1 MLHLLVVILN
11 HVVDFTLL
19 LSSVLFNSLVEGVD
33 SIVLL
38 EFGGELVGLQLLL
51 LELSVFLV
59 QEGAQVT
66 DLFVFGRYDLVLLL
80 VNEVPVLVLFD
91 D

>member
-19 LSSVLFNSLVEGVD
+19 LSSVLSNSLVEGVD

-59 QEGAQVT
+59 
-66 DLFVFGRYDLVLLL
+66 
-80 VNEVPVLVLFD
+80 
-91 D
+91 